1 MPMHK
6 HHEAP
11 GSPEWH
17 ARRANCYN
25 ASDAPAMLGCHP
37 TKTRTALLAQLHTG
51 IDPEFSDYVQKRVID
66 PGHRIEE
73 LARPIAEEILGDDLQ
88 VLAGSLIVE
97 GISRPLGAS
106 FDGITFMDD
115 IHWECKS
122 MNDELRAALP
132 HSGRDSHE
140 SNSGRNL
147 PKDKRVQLEQQ
158 LMLSNNPIALF
169 TAAKFDGDG
178 KVIEERHCRYESDP
192 ALRAEILAGWKQF
205 DADLAAYVPTE
216 VKERPNP
223 EVTVALPALFIQAK
237 GEITTSNMKEYGE
250 ALTARLAQ
258 IRSIQLVTDQDFSNA
273 KESAKLLRDN
283 IAAAKQAKEAM
294 LAQTATVGETARL
307 IDSMCEDM
315 RLTALQLEKDVDR
328 EDLAKKAAMIA
339 TAKSAYNKHIEGL
352 IADTGGPWS
361 VLQAPDWASSIKGK
375 RNFAS
380 MQDALD
386 TALAQGKIAAD
397 ESARKIRAALAAL
410 AEASKGYEH
419 LFSDRLSFI
428 SQTAENVRMLAG
440 ARITQHKAAE
450 QKRADEL
457 AEQARETIRKEEQ
470 AKAEKAARDKLAA
483 ELAEAQRLADEQAR
497 QATPPAAPA
506 PEPVRV
512 PVASAPVSAPAA
524 NVVPISRPAAPADT
538 GARVK
543 LGDIAASIAPLSIT
557 ANGLASLGFPHVGTD
572 KAAKLYRTADLPRIY
587 AAMVAHIEAAQA
599 KQAA

>member
-1 MPMHK
+1 MLNIHDMQQGTDAWLAHRAK
-6 HHEAP
+6 IFNASEAP
-11 GSPEWH
+11 AVMG
-17 ARRANCYN
+17 
-25 ASDAPAMLGCHP
+25 ASKY
-37 TKTRTALLAQLHTG
+37 TTRSQLLHQKHTG
-51 IDPEFSDYVQKRVID
+51 IAPDVDARTQELFDR
-66 PGHRIEE
+66 GHAAEAN
-73 LARPIAEEILGDDLQ
+73 ARPIIEALIGDD
-88 VLAGSLIVE
+88 IT
-97 GISRPLGAS
+97 PLVASTEIDGMTIGAS
-106 FDGITFMDD
+106 YDGITFMRDTVAEVKLWNED
-115 IHWECKS
+115 LAAQVRAG
-122 MNDELRAALP
+122 ELEP
-132 HSGRDSHE
+132 HYYW
-140 SNSGRNL
+140 
-147 PKDKRVQLEQQ
+147 QLEQELMVANAERVIFACTDGTPERFVHMEYRAVPGRREQ
-158 LMLSNNPIALF
+158 LI
-169 TAAKFDGDG
+169 
-178 KVIEERHCRYESDP
+178 
-192 ALRAEILAGWKQF
+192 AGWAQF
-205 DADLAAYVPTE
+205 KKDLAAYVPAD
-216 VKERPNP
+216 VKEMPKP

-470 AKAEKAARDKLAA
+470 AKAEKAASDKLAA

-524 NVVPISRPAAPADT
+524 NVVPIARPAAPADT

-557 ANGLASLGFPHVGTD
+557 ADGLAQLGFAHVATE
-572 KAAKLYRTADLPRIY
+572 KAAKLYRTADLPAIY

-599 KQAA
+599 QQAA